1 MGWDSRYR
9 CISREN
15 RRSAEKYRRLCALFQ
30 RDPKAG
36 LKSDAVDAEQLARR
50 IAGHIE
56 DGKIAHWQVRV
67 KLGAT
72 LDG

>member
-9 CISREN
+9 CISQEN
-15 RRSAEKYRRLCALFQ
+15 RRFPEKYRRLCALFQ

-56 DGKIAHWQVRV
+56 DGKIAHWQVRM
-67 KLGAT
+67 KIGAT
-72 LDG
+72 LDD

>member
-1 MGWDSRYR
+1 
-9 CISREN
+9 
-15 RRSAEKYRRLCALFQ
+15 LCELFQ

>member
-1 MGWDSRYR
+1 
-9 CISREN
+9 
-15 RRSAEKYRRLCALFQ
+15 LCALFQ

-67 KLGAT
+67 KIGAT
-72 LDG
+72 LDD

>member
-1 MGWDSRYR
+1 MGWDSRCR
-9 CISREN
+9 CISQKN
-15 RRSAEKYRRLCALFQ
+15 RRSAEKYRRLCELFQ

-67 KLGAT
+67 KIGAT
-72 LDG
+72 LDD